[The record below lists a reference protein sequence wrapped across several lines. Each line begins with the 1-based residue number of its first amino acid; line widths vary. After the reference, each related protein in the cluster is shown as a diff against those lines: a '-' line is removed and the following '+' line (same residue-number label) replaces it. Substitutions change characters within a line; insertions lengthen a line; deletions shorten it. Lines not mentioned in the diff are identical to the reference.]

1 MATGADAP
9 LPGEHPH
16 AEGGKAEEL
25 VGELYQ
31 ELRRLAHHLS
41 AHEPCGQ
48 LVEATAL
55 VHEAYL
61 RLVHGG
67 SPAWANKAHFFAAAA
82 QAMRRILV
90 EQARR
95 RRCAKYGGG
104 RRRVTLNEA
113 AAVAPEPLEDVLA
126 LDEAL
131 TRLEQRDPRTGQI
144 VMLRYF
150 AGLSVP
156 ETAGVLGV
164 SAGTVKADWSRAKAW
179 LHRELTARDR
189 QQGRRAS
196 GPD

>member
-61 RLVHGG
+61 RLVRGG

-104 RRRVTLNEA
+104 RARVTLNEA
-113 AAVAPEPLEDVLA
+113 LVVASEPPPAVLA

-131 TRLEQRDPRTGQI
+131 TRLEQQDSRKSQI
-144 VMLRYF
+144 VVLRYF

-156 ETAGVLGV
+156 ETAEALGV
-164 SAGTVKADWSRAKAW
+164 SAGTVKADWSWAKAW
-179 LHRELTARDR
+179 LHREITREDR
-189 QQGRRAS
+189 QKGERS
-196 GPD
+196 HEID